1 MGIIVGTEIV
11 IKIIKKTMKNW
22 IVFAFIILTNNIFSQ
37 IENAQTE
44 VIGGKN
50 YYVHIVQSGNTIW
63 GIHKL
68 YNVSIEDIIKDN
80 PSLENGLNEGQK
92 IIILVPKKTIEHE
105 VQANETLFGI
115 SKKYGVTI
123 ENIILANPGVENGVK
138 LGQKLKIAGVEDINN
153 SNSQQND
160 VPETEPNPQTK
171 DTSAVKESSIKVS
184 FTDSIID
191 HVVLEFETLYSI
203 SKRFMVPVEELMRF
217 NNLKNSKLK
226 PGDIL
231 KIPIKKE
238 KVERV
243 KIREVAPAEI
253 RKLDS
258 TLLFPKREKY
268 KIAIILPFYLEKG
281 EGNSDFISTLATEFY
296 MGAKLAIDSLEELG
310 LKADVYVFDSKMDS
324 SSVKKILAKPEF
336 KGMDLVFG
344 PLFPENVDIVSRW
357 CKLNNARMICPTAT
371 NTSVLKNNPF
381 VYSAVPSDATLMKG
395 LASFTLK
402 NNSRDQI
409 ILIKSSNEKDLVM
422 YETFRNSFLTEPYTG
437 NRPKLIETNLE
448 NFASFM
454 KKGVKIILVFPTNE
468 KLPAMKFMNSL
479 NSAGQRF
486 DSENIFVY
494 GTKEWSNFDDI
505 KPHFKNKYHFHFS
518 SPNDLNYKYLLTEYL
533 HRKYRSTYN
542 SDMTKMAVQGFDVI
556 FYFISDLILMK
567 KSENQIMNSFKMI
580 QLGAG
585 NGYENAHTFII
596 KQENF
601 ELINV
606 ENN

>member
-1 MGIIVGTEIV
+1 
-11 IKIIKKTMKNW
+11 MKNW

-37 IENAQTE
+37 IENTQTE
-44 VIGGKN
+44 VIGGKK
-50 YYVHIVQSGNTIW
+50 YYVHIVQSGNTLW
-63 GIHKL
+63 GIHQL
-68 YNVSIEDIIKDN
+68 YNVSVEEIIKGN
-80 PSLENGLNEGQK
+80 PGVENGLNEGQK
-92 IIILVPKKTIEHE
+92 IIILVPKKTIQHE
-105 VQANETLFGI
+105 VQVNETLFGI
-115 SKKYGVTI
+115 SKKYDVTI
-123 ENIILANPGVENGVK
+123 ENIILANPGAENGVK
-138 LGQKLKIAGVEDINN
+138 LGQKLKIPGVEDLNN
-153 SNSQQND
+153 SDSQQND
-160 VPETEPNPQTK
+160 VPIETEPNPQIN
-171 DTSAVKESSIKVS
+171 DNSAVRENSIKVS
-184 FTDSIID
+184 FTDSVID
-191 HVVLEFETLYSI
+191 HIVLEFETLYSI

-217 NNLKNSKLK
+217 NNLKSSKIK
-226 PGDIL
+226 PGEIL

-238 KVERV
+238 KVEQV
-243 KIREVAPAEI
+243 KIREVAPAVI

-268 KIAIILPFYLEKG
+268 KIAIILPFYLDKG

-324 SSVKKILAKPEF
+324 ISVKNILAKPEF

-357 CKLNNARMICPTAT
+357 CKLNNARMVCPAAA

-395 LASFTLK
+395 LAAFTLK

-409 ILIKSSNEKDLVM
+409 ILIKSSNEKDFVL
-422 YETFRNSFLTEPYTG
+422 YETFRNSFLTEPFNG
-437 NRPKLIETNLE
+437 NRPKLIEASLE
-448 NFASFM
+448 NFTSFM
-454 KKGVKIILVFPTNE
+454 KKGVKVILVFPTNE
-468 KLPAMKFMNSL
+468 KLPALKFTNSL
-479 NSAGQRF
+479 KSADQRF

-494 GTKEWSNFDDI
+494 GTKEWSNFDDV

-518 SPNDLNYKYLLTEYL
+518 SPNDLNYKYLQTEDL

-542 SDMTKMAVQGFDVI
+542 SDMTKMAVQGFDVLY
-556 FYFISDLILMK
+556 YFISDLLLSK
-567 KSENQIMNSFKMI
+567 KSENQIMNSFEMI

-585 NGYENAHTFII
+585 NGYENSHTFII

-606 ENN
+606 EDN